1 MIGRH
6 KPLYILATSMFEQQP
21 FNCGDVRQTKSWSA
35 YKTYLCVVAR
45 VCPMR
50 CVYGYICMHINRP
63 DLNAQLRVQL
73 IYLVEYS
80 PQC

>member
-6 KPLYILATSMFEQQP
+6 RPLYILATSMFEQQP

-63 DLNAQLRVQL
+63 DLNAQL
-73 IYLVEYS
+73 S
-80 PQC
+80 